1 MTKTRKMAECGV
13 AVALA
18 AVLSFIKVW
27 QMPQGGSVSLV
38 MVPLFLIA
46 YRHGALWGMA
56 TGVVYS
62 IIAMLIDMK
71 IYHPLSILLDYV
83 LAFGVIGVAGFFKA
97 DTKGILIGTTVG
109 VAGRFLSSFLS
120 GWLLFASYAPEGQS
134 PFMYSLG
141 YQATYLIPELILN
154 IIVLMLVYK
163 KAGHLFKTEK

>member
-1 MTKTRKMAECGV
+1 M
-13 AVALA
+13 
-18 AVLSFIKVW
+18 
-27 QMPQGGSVSLV
+27 
-38 MVPLFLIA
+38 
-46 YRHGALWGMA
+46 
-56 TGVVYS
+56 
-62 IIAMLIDMK
+62 

-154 IIVLMLVYK
+154 ILVLMLVYK
-163 KAGHLFKTEK
+163 KAGHLFKTGK